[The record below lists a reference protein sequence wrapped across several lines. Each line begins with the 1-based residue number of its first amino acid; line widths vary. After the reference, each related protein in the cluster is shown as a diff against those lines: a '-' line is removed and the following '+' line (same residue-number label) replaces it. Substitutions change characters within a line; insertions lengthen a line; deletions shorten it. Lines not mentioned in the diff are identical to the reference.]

1 MDESTFRTWFEIWRS
16 HSHGGFKL
24 VKDTNQVVPAVKV
37 QRVGVHAE
45 MQRLAP
51 FRHVADRREGDDG
64 SIEEE
69 LAVNALNSR

>member
-1 MDESTFRTWFEIWRS
+1 M
-16 HSHGGFKL
+16 
-24 VKDTNQVVPAVKV
+24 KDTNRVVPAVKV

-51 FRHVADRREGDDG
+51 FRHVADTREGDDG

-69 LAVNALNSR
+69 LAVNALRWDPSAGAAGPTSAQGT

>member
-1 MDESTFRTWFEIWRS
+1 M
-16 HSHGGFKL
+16 
-24 VKDTNQVVPAVKV
+24 KDTNQVVPAVKV